1 MKASLK
7 HDHVDCSMAKEAP
20 VTTSIPGV
28 PVAVSMHHKSSTHAW
43 YVIQVPPGK
52 ERALCHTVQ
61 RVAGPE
67 IVQECFTPQIA
78 TERKVRGAWEPT
90 RSLLL
95 PGYIIVVTS
104 RPQDLYER
112 LRLIDDFT
120 KLLRYG
126 ETFSPLAEADCA
138 WLAEFTQDDDRVV
151 PMSMGVMEGDH
162 VVVFRGPLKG
172 REACITSINRR
183 KSLAYIELDMCG
195 RRITT
200 RVGLGIVRSCR

>member
-7 HDHVDCSMAKEAP
+7 RDRTDCSAAKELSAKS
-20 VTTSIPGV
+20 SIPGV

-43 YVIQVPPGK
+43 HVIQVPVGK
-52 ERALCHTVQ
+52 ELSLCQTVQ

-67 IVQECFTPQIA
+67 IVQECFTPQFA
-78 TERKVRGAWEPT
+78 TERKVRGVWEPT

-104 RPQDLYER
+104 KPQDLYER

-126 ETFSPLAEADCA
+126 ETFCPLDEADCA
-138 WLAEFTQDDDRVV
+138 WLAEFTQDGDRVV

-183 KSLAYIELDMCG
+183 KCLAYIELDMCG

-200 RVGLGIVRSCR
+200 RVGLGIVGGH